1 MYASFRVSDFY
12 QTYLYYPC
20 KLRGYLTTFFGHEK
34 TGFTLELCYSE
45 STDPVAVCLSDLN
58 AGYMMYP
65 LIQDETRGP
74 RGGHGYGWLPNMTIT
89 RGDAEFP
96 TTFLSGV

>member
-45 STDPVAVCLSDLN
+45 STDPVAVYLSDLN

-65 LIQDETRGP
+65 LIIRT
-74 RGGHGYGWLPNMTIT
+74 N
-89 RGDAEFP
+89 A
-96 TTFLSGV
+96 TTPVEDSDRLSGLAKPWLSGANI